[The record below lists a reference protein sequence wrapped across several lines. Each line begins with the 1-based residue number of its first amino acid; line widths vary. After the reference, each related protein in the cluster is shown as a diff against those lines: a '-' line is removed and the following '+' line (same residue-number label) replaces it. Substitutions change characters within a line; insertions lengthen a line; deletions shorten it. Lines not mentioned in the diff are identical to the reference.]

1 VNKYVNL
8 FYHVCVLFSEY
19 FPDEYSLGLLNNSAY
34 MERYAHLKTDGLCQ
48 KFQDLW
54 RYSYYAWDFIG
65 KSLYNADTIASI
77 REILKRVSQ
86 KQMDIWMDI
95 FLEALPPYESIWR
108 HVKGKLQEY
117 CKKFEAEWKPI
128 HKPILTKMSNITKV
142 SWETDDIKVHFVDCV
157 HGASSWIEDVVLP
170 PFPDMDVEKKLF
182 SHELVHILVPDYF
195 LKTKLRSY
203 GLSYNIAHTIVD
215 LIAYFGVKD
224 HVTEPER
231 RGIKPNPSYY
241 AEVNKLYPIFESC
254 YKNPD
259 QHQNFDEVLKQIKR
273 ETAC

>member
-1 VNKYVNL
+1 
-8 FYHVCVLFSEY
+8 
-19 FPDEYSLGLLNNSAY
+19 
-34 MERYAHLKTDGLCQ
+34 
-48 KFQDLW
+48 
-54 RYSYYAWDFIG
+54 
-65 KSLYNADTIASI
+65 
-77 REILKRVSQ
+77 
-86 KQMDIWMDI
+86 
-95 FLEALPPYESIWR
+95 
-108 HVKGKLQEY
+108 
-117 CKKFEAEWKPI
+117 
-128 HKPILTKMSNITKV
+128 MSNITKV

-157 HGASSWIEDVVLP
+157 HGASSWIEDLVLP

-182 SHELVHILVPDYF
+182 SHELAHILVPYYF

-254 YKNPD
+254 YKNPE
-259 QHQNFDEVLKQIKR
+259 QYQNFDDILKQIKR
-273 ETAC
+273 ETKQIKLTYTR

>member
-1 VNKYVNL
+1 
-8 FYHVCVLFSEY
+8 
-19 FPDEYSLGLLNNSAY
+19 
-34 MERYAHLKTDGLCQ
+34 
-48 KFQDLW
+48 
-54 RYSYYAWDFIG
+54 
-65 KSLYNADTIASI
+65 
-77 REILKRVSQ
+77 
-86 KQMDIWMDI
+86 
-95 FLEALPPYESIWR
+95 
-108 HVKGKLQEY
+108 
-117 CKKFEAEWKPI
+117 
-128 HKPILTKMSNITKV
+128 
-142 SWETDDIKVHFVDCV
+142 
-157 HGASSWIEDVVLP
+157 VVLP

>member
-1 VNKYVNL
+1 
-8 FYHVCVLFSEY
+8 LFSEY
-19 FPDEYSLGLLNNSAY
+19 FPDEYSLGILNNSHY
-34 MERYAHLKTDGLCQ
+34 RERYGHLKTEGLHQ

-65 KSLYNADTIASI
+65 KSLHKANTIASVEETLKKVSRDQI
-77 REILKRVSQ
+77 DIWIEILS
-86 KQMDIWMDI
+86 
-95 FLEALPPYESIWR
+95 EALPLYERIWR
-108 HVKGKLQEY
+108 QIEGKLEEY

-128 HKPILTKMSNITKV
+128 HKPILTKMSNIAKV
-142 SWETDDIKVHFVDCV
+142 SWKTDDVKVHFVDCV
-157 HGASSWIEDVVLP
+157 YGASSWVEDVVLP
-170 PFPDMDVEKKLF
+170 PFPDMDVERKLF
-182 SHELVHILVPDYF
+182 SHELAHILVPDYF
-195 LKTKLRSY
+195 LKTKLRSF
-203 GLSYNIAHTIVD
+203 GMSYNIAHTIVD

-259 QHQNFDEVLKQIKR
+259 QYQNFDEILKQIKR